1 MSGVYTVIAVLYFS
15 SEPFDQTPPDI
26 VSSKTITY
34 LWQVSILCTI
44 SGVYL
49 YLELSGCTD
58 AS

>member
-26 VSSKTITY
+26 MCGKTINTY

-44 SGVYL
+44 STL